1 MIENYNY
8 LYQYLQKEKINIDKK
23 EFEFQIKFHP
33 DYPSF
38 LALVDTLSFLNIDN
52 DAIRLPSSEIELLP
66 ERFMAFL
73 NEENN
78 IPRLSFI
85 EKKGKEYIQT

>member
-8 LYQYLQKEKINIDKK
+8 LYQYLHKEKINIDKK

-38 LALVDTLSFLNIDN
+38 LTLVDTLSFLNIYNLSID
-52 DAIRLPSSEIELLP
+52 
-66 ERFMAFL
+66 FL
-73 NEENN
+73 KN
-78 IPRLSFI
+78 IILALIDPFVFQSTNIYILSFNYQLFLYQI
-85 EKKGKEYIQT
+85 